1 MCNIG
6 ITFCLNSFHFLR
18 SGDWQL
24 KFRIKLHCRNKRND
38 KDSDAA
44 LHFLIQLLQIGTQ
57 VNIIR

>member
-6 ITFCLNSFHFLR
+6 ITFCLNSFQ
-18 SGDWQL
+18 DWQL